1 MADFPRRVLVN
12 GVSGSGKTTLAAELA
27 ERTGLP
33 HVEIDALHHGAGWTR
48 RPEFLDDVRAFVGQ
62 DAWITE
68 YQYADARPLLLEHAE
83 LVVWLDLPRW
93 LSMWQ
98 VVRRTLRRRRRRE
111 ELWNG
116 NLEPPLWRILVDE
129 EHIIRWAWTSWPDV
143 AARMEVVRR
152 ERPELPVVRL
162 RSRQEVRDWLRSV
175 GRRARPR

>member
-1 MADFPRRVLVN
+1 VLVN

-48 RPEFLDDVRAFVGQ
+48 RPEFLDEVRAFVGQ
-62 DAWITE
+62 DAC
-68 YQYADARPLLLEHAE
+68 EHAE

-162 RSRQEVRDWLRSV
+162 RSRREVRDWLRSV